1 MFVKQLSWRRNLS
14 VLPKCVPTALFLKA
28 LYLLESRS
36 LRGKL
41 VTYGERCLPHPS
53 LSLPMFRVS
62 DRGWRDGRSHL
73 PSFIHLLNDLISP
86 SKMDAWKTDGS
97 PHGVG
102 SLGNRDEL
110 NSPPYWLLN
119 DVMGKKV
126 ISHLT
131 DRPLHPLLK
140 LLAASRQLLSWQL
153 PCASPGAEFDCWLLV
168 ALKEANMKNLVCF
181 RSENEAKI
189 CGGWCKVQLI

>member
-1 MFVKQLSWRRNLS
+1 MFVKQPSWRRNLS

-73 PSFIHLLNDLISP
+73 PSFMNLLNDLISP

-97 PHGVG
+97 PHGVC

-119 DVMGKKV
+119 DVIGKKV

-140 LLAASRQLLSWQL
+140 LLAGSCLAGNYLVPLQELSL
-153 PCASPGAEFDCWLLV
+153 TVDFWLLWKKQIWRILF
-168 ALKEANMKNLVCF
+168 ALGQKTRLKSAEADARC
-181 RSENEAKI
+181 S
-189 CGGWCKVQLI
+189 